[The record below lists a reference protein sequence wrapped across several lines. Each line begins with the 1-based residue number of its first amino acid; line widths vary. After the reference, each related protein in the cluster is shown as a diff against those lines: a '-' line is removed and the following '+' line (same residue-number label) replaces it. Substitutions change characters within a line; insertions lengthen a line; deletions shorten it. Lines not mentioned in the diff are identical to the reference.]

1 MSDKTMLVLPGRKML
16 VSRILKRVAQAGMG
30 VALSAAVVLAV
41 VVFNGMLMGR
51 NLPLQAAIN
60 NWLFFIKR
68 SEILSIMA
76 LTSFVT
82 VLFVY
87 WQRDRESGRK

>member
-1 MSDKTMLVLPGRKML
+1 MTDKTMLVLPGHKML
-16 VSRILKRVAQAGMG
+16 VSRIMKRAAQAGMG
-30 VALSAAVVLAV
+30 VALSCAVILAV

-68 SEILSIMA
+68 SEILSTMA

-87 WQRDRESGRK
+87 WQRDREGKR